1 MYCVPL
7 MSASPSFASS
17 TIGAMPAARSDSALF
32 TARGRAEAS

>member
-17 TIGAMPAARSDSALF
+17 TIGAILPREDSAVE
-32 TARGRAEAS
+32 RAIAGCSSVP